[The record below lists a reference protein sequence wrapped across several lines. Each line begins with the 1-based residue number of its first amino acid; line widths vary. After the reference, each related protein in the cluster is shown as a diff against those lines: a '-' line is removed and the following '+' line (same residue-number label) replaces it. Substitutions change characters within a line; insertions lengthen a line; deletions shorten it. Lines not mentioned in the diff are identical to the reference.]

1 MRRRDRVVAHSY
13 GWGAGQ
19 PGPTA
24 GLCGR
29 RSGATGVL
37 VRRLQRAVDRLMVGA
52 LCLLGMAFVCVVAAF
67 ALVMIWAA
75 WRIIIGVLT
84 GASV

>member
-1 MRRRDRVVAHSY
+1 
-13 GWGAGQ
+13 
-19 PGPTA
+19 
-24 GLCGR
+24 
-29 RSGATGVL
+29 VL